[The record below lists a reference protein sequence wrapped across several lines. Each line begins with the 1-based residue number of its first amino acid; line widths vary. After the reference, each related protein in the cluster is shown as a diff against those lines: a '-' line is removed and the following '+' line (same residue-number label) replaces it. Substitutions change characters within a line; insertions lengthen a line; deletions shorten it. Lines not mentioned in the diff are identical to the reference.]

1 MSTQSPEVVRSVSIL
16 DLQAMKNR
24 GERIA
29 MLTAYDYLFA
39 RIVDGAGVDAVLVGD
54 SLAEVVLGLRS
65 TLPITLDD
73 MIHHARAVR
82 RGVSRALL
90 VVDLPFLT
98 YQVSTEEAIRN
109 AGRVMKETEAGA
121 VKVEGGSEEMADR
134 VAAIVRAG
142 IPVMGHLG
150 MTPQSEHAL
159 GGRRVQGREEAQ
171 RDRLLADAKRL
182 EDAGAFSVVLE
193 LMPGPLAAG
202 ISASLRVPTIGIGA
216 GAGCD
221 GQVLV
226 LPDMLGLNT
235 SFEPR
240 FLRRFAELG
249 AAADAGV
256 RAYVEAVR
264 AGEYPAPEHTFS

>member
-16 DLQAMKNR
+16 DLQAMKGR
-24 GERIA
+24 GEKIA

-39 RIVDGAGVDAVLVGD
+39 RIVDRAGVDVVLVGD

-109 AGRVMKETEAGA
+109 AWRVLKDTDAAA
-121 VKVEGGSEEMADR
+121 VKVEGGSAEMADR

-171 RDRLLADAKRL
+171 RDRLLADALRL
-182 EDAGAFSVVLE
+182 EEAG
-193 LMPGPLAAG
+193 
-202 ISASLRVPTIGIGA
+202 
-216 GAGCD
+216 
-221 GQVLV
+221 
-226 LPDMLGLNT
+226 
-235 SFEPR
+235 
-240 FLRRFAELG
+240 
-249 AAADAGV
+249 
-256 RAYVEAVR
+256 
-264 AGEYPAPEHTFS
+264 